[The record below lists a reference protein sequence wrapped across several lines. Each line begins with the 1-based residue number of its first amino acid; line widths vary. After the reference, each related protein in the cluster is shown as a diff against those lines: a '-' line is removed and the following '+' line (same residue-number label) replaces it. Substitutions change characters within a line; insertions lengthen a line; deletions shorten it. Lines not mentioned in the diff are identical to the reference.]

1 MRFSRRF
8 VRIPRTIAMLA
19 LLAPLALLAACGPTD
34 PPASPTGRLAFV
46 RGGVLAPAGSG
57 GRVVGDGSRELV
69 EVAWTAGQEV
79 SAGGLTALAPRMP
92 ECPSLF
98 HVELGDVSRLV
109 AMGGTSPD
117 TSLAFSP
124 DGSKLAVG
132 SYRGEVVVVDGWT
145 GVEQARRRL
154 AETMVKH
161 VAWSPDGATLYASEQ
176 SPDAFLHALDPAT
189 LQPRWSLRLADEV
202 GTSPA
207 PDGEDIYGVYTL
219 PAAYELAVLPGGD
232 VLVGATHGWNGSDG
246 TRLNAARLLRI
257 SPTGEQ
263 VAAWPADAPADAAF
277 YRYRVDVDGGLLI
290 VSIGRSSAGPA
301 PAGIPVGG
309 VQVLR
314 LEDLATVHA
323 FVPRPLAPHFDATFI
338 WEALDVD
345 AELGQGVVGLADG
358 RVFGFVVGG
367 GSAEGWQ
374 LDVSV
379 PVLAGDV
386 PISSSIGFGLLHD
399 DVFVL
404 QTAATNIPYSASTPA
419 ARPPSVHPKENALWA
434 YGLDG
439 QLRWTWSGPYQ
450 LNGLVLGED
459 GRTAVVGTRTR
470 ASDERED
477 AFGALLFRLDGD
489 GSGAQRLEAFCPTEG
504 PTFFRTAMS
513 ADGRV
518 AVTEHPWQRADGS
531 LAGAYRVTVLR

>member
-1 MRFSRRF
+1 MRW
-8 VRIPRTIAMLA
+8 PA
-19 LLAPLALLAACGPTD
+19 LLALTLVLCACGAGDT
-34 PPASPTGRLAFV
+34 AAPTGELAFV

-57 GRVVGDGSRELV
+57 GRRVGDGDRELV
-69 EVAWTAGQEV
+69 ELDWRPGQEV
-79 SAGGLTALAPRMP
+79 SLAGLTALAPRVP

-109 AMGGTSPD
+109 AMGGTAPD

-124 DGSKLAVG
+124 DGDRLAVG

-145 GVEQARRRL
+145 GAELARRRL

-176 SPDAFLHALDPAT
+176 SPDAFVHALDPST
-189 LQPRWSLRLADEV
+189 LESRWSLRLADEV

-232 VLVGATHGWNGSDG
+232 VLVGATHGWNDVEG
-246 TRLNAARLLRI
+246 TRLNRSRLLRI
-257 SPTGEQ
+257 SSAGER
-263 VAAWPADAPADAAF
+263 VAAWPAEGPADAAF
-277 YRYRVDVDGGLLI
+277 YRYRVDVEGDLLI

-301 PAGIPVGG
+301 PDGIPVGG

-314 LEDLATVHA
+314 LDDLTPVHS

-345 AELGQGVVGLADG
+345 AALGQGVVGLADG
-358 RVFGFVVGG
+358 RLFGFTLRG
-367 GSAEGWQ
+367 GSEWQ
-374 LDVSV
+374 MDVSV
-379 PVLAGDV
+379 PILAGDV

-419 ARPPSVHPKENALWA
+419 ARPPSVHPRENALWA
-434 YGLDG
+434 YGLDRE
-439 QLRWTWSGPYQ
+439 LRWTWSGPYQ
-450 LNGLVLGED
+450 LNGLVLGQD

-470 ASDERED
+470 ATDARED
-477 AFGALLFRLDGD
+477 AFGALLFRLDGE
-489 GSGAQRLEAFCPTEG
+489 GSGDERLIGFCPTQG
-504 PTFFRTAMS
+504 PTFFRPVMS

-518 AVTEHPWQRADGS
+518 AVTEHPFERADGS
-531 LAGAYRVTVLR
+531 LAGSYRVTVLR